1 MDVYNA
7 PNEVF
12 VYNGEKW
19 GGMKLSYDRYNNV
32 YDYEGIKVGKVDYNV
47 QLPKEISD

>member
-1 MDVYNA
+1 M
-7 PNEVF
+7 EEIR
-12 VYNGEKW
+12 NGEKW